1 MIQFRSNMKI
11 GLFVRKDLIE
21 NNFSN
26 YLKEK
31 VLSCGFEID
40 NKEPEV
46 VIVAGGDGTFLRAV
60 HHYLDKINE
69 IKFIGIN
76 KGSLGFFSSYEGEE
90 VDRLLADLLS
100 DELESASF
108 KLLEASFNGNFIY
121 AVNEIR
127 IENPFHTQISDVY
140 INNEFLETF
149 RGNGLVVSSSMGSS
163 AYNKSLGGAVVLP
176 NLEVLQLSE
185 IAPINN
191 KMYRP
196 LSSSLICDEN
206 SIITFKG
213 DLSSVVL
220 GFDHEIM
227 EIDDDLREINF
238 SLSNKK
244 VTLLSKPGHSHIS
257 ILNKAFINNL

>member
-11 GLFVRKDLIE
+11 GLFVRKDLID

-26 YLKEK
+26 LLKEK
-31 VLSCGFEID
+31 VLSFGFEID
-40 NKEPEV
+40 NKEPDL
-46 VIVAGGDGTFLRAV
+46 VIFAGGDGTFLRAV
-60 HHYLDKINE
+60 HHYLDQVDRIR
-69 IKFIGIN
+69 FIGIN
-76 KGSLGFFSSYEGEE
+76 KGSLGFYSSYAGDE
-90 VDRLLADLLS
+90 VERLLRDIR
-100 DELESASF
+100 DEDFESSSF
-108 KLLEASFNGNFIY
+108 KLIEASLNNSLIY

-127 IENPFHTQISDVY
+127 IENPFHTLISDVC
-140 INNEFLETF
+140 INNEYLETF

-176 NLEVLQLSE
+176 NLEVLQLAE
-185 IAPINN
+185 VAPINN

-206 SIITFKG
+206 SVITFKG

-227 EIDDDLREINF
+227 EIDDDLNEINF

-244 VTLLSKPGHSHIS
+244 VTLLRKRGHSHIS
-257 ILNKAFINNL
+257 VLNKAFINNL